1 MSVQDLFNALHS
13 AEVLTDEDHRVLSSA
28 LSTRGKYRGNL
39 RSSAP
44 KDPAARGAWRALMI
58 NCAPARVGVGA
69 LMMASDE
76 EREAFEHYE
85 ELLSVALLGRER
97 IVLGVLMPLRFNTVS
112 HHYELKSVSG
122 LIDTIVRIHGRQD
135 YQQLRELAERGN
147 K

>member
-44 KDPAARGAWRALMI
+44 ADPAGRGAWRALMI

-69 LMMASDE
+69 LMMATDE
-76 EREAFEHYE
+76 ERKSFDHYE
-85 ELLSVALLGRER
+85 ALLSVALFGRER

-112 HHYELKSVSG
+112 YRYELKSVSG
-122 LIDTIVRIHGRQD
+122 LIDRIV
-135 YQQLRELAERGN
+135 QLHAERGN
-147 K
+147 P